1 MRIIIKNFLEFIK
14 HEWVFCLFFSITY
27 LIYFFELNQKLFL
40 VLHFTNF
47 HIPKV
52 ISTVVD
58 FISYAKHFIL
68 SVILFTIVLI
78 FKNDKLKNVILL
90 IALFYILFS
99 ILKITHDE
107 LRPYAFYSYNLT
119 TFISN
124 CEDAIITYNKS
135 FPSGHIGNMT
145 IFVFSLIQLFF
156 YNNRIIKCML
166 YALLI
171 LTSIVLVSTGCN
183 WPLDILISYLFAYI
197 LVKIC
202 FSIKFDYFS

>member
-1 MRIIIKNFLEFIK
+1 MRMILRNVLDFIQK
-14 HEWVFCLFFSITY
+14 EWIFCLFFSFTY

-40 VLHFTNF
+40 ILHFMNF
-47 HIPKV
+47 HIPK
-52 ISTVVD
+52 IIFTLIN

-68 SVILFTIVLI
+68 STVLLASVFI

-90 IALFYILFS
+90 IALFYIFFS

-107 LRPYAFYSYNLT
+107 LRPYAFYSYNLAA
-119 TFISN
+119 FIN
-124 CEDAIITYNKS
+124 DCEDAIITYNKS

-156 YNNRIIKCML
+156 YNNRVIKFML
-166 YALLI
+166 YTLLV
-171 LTSIVLVSTGCN
+171 LTSIVLINTGCN
-183 WPLDILISYLFAYI
+183 WPLDILISCLFAYI